1 MAEAGVWKILVV
13 DDDPGVLQTTV
24 RMLRAAA
31 GKLGVPV
38 AIDETSDPIHV
49 LYDLV
54 YQGRDDYDLVM
65 LDIRMPK
72 VCGEEI
78 FRSMQM
84 MDSALQDRVVFVTGY
99 ADDLLGAVF
108 GAQLRV
114 IEKPFRMETIENVL
128 VHVFGIEPLMA
139 ERPAPWRIIANDAS

>member
-1 MAEAGVWKILVV
+1 MVEASVRKVLVV
-13 DDDPGVLQTTV
+13 DDDPGVLQTTS

-31 GKLGVPV
+31 GTLGVPIE
-38 AIDETSDPIHV
+38 IDETSDPIHV

-54 YQGRDDYDLVM
+54 YQEKDDYDLVM

-108 GAQLRV
+108 GAPLRV

-128 VHVFGIEPLMA
+128 VHVFGVEPLA
-139 ERPAPWRIIANDAS
+139 SERPAPWRIISNDAH